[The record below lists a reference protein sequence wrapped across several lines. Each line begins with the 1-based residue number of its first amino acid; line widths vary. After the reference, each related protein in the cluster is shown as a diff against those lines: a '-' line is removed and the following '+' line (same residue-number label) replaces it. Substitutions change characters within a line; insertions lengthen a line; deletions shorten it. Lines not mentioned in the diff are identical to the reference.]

1 MTSKSKEKKQPPVN
15 LYLYATL
22 TTACGHTHTSF
33 VVFKTELS
41 VSLMTINDE
50 QNPILEKS

>member
-41 VSLMTINDE
+41 VSLVTINDE